1 MKVKVTVPKA
11 GLRAR
16 KLGRINGVAD
26 GEYEVNLVATLTDS
40 EGESVAATHTFK
52 QLRMNRPINHAGA
65 FTLVKHDS
73 VDGELILTVT
83 ATISAAGYAKP
94 LKTFAKGAKGLSTIL
109 DGVAKAVGGTPI
121 EGILKTAGIAIE
133 LSDKIFNALAE
144 LVENLEPIV
153 TIVERRVLHPQPGAD
168 LHVTLGS
175 PTKTTSEPPS
185 PYFFLEYDVTA

>member
-16 KLGRINGVAD
+16 KFGRINGVAD
-26 GEYEVNLVATLTDS
+26 GEYEVSLVATLTDA
-40 EGESVAATHTFK
+40 EGESVIETHTFK
-52 QLRMNRPINHAGA
+52 QLRMNRPINPGGA

-94 LKTFAKGAKGLSTIL
+94 LRAFAKGAKGLATVVDS
-109 DGVAKAVGGTPI
+109 VAKAVAGTPI
-121 EGILKTAGIAIE
+121 DGVLKTAGLAIE

-144 LVENLEPIV
+144 LVENMEPTV
-153 TIVERRVLHPQPGAD
+153 TVVERRVLHPQAGAD
-168 LHVTLGS
+168 LHVELGG

-185 PYFFLEYDVTA
+185 QYFFLEYDVSA